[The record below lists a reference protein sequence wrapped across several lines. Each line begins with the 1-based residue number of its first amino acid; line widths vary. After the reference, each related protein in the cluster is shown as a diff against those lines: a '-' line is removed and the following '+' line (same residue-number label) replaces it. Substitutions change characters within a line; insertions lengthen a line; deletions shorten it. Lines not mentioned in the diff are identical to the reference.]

1 VKTSKCRRYHPDAIV
16 ALPRKWL
23 ASGIRV
29 SIDSG
34 ACQFSCRQTKE
45 GEMSW
50 LDWDEFADEYDAVF
64 LEDPVYISLLQLAL
78 EQVEGIEGK
87 RVLDLGC
94 GTGNFTFQ
102 LLRKFGGAT
111 VLGVDPSEG
120 MRELYAGRF
129 EGNPNVSVSKGNGT
143 AIPAA
148 DGEFDCIVTSL
159 TLHHVP
165 RESKGDCAIELARVL
180 KPGGRLV
187 YADRF
192 CDVDGPP
199 GDADRARDLI
209 EKMSGWALYC
219 LEHGAYRKALL
230 IIESI
235 PNDLLENGEI
245 VVSAGSW
252 LERLA
257 AAGFSDLSVSD
268 VPPARFGLKVICG
281 KRD

>member
-1 VKTSKCRRYHPDAIV
+1 VGV
-16 ALPRKWL
+16 
-23 ASGIRV
+23 
-29 SIDSG
+29 
-34 ACQFSCRQTKE
+34 
-45 GEMSW
+45 
-50 LDWDEFADEYDAVF
+50 
-64 LEDPVYISLLQLAL
+64 ED
-78 EQVEGIEGK
+78 G
-87 RVLDLGC
+87 D
-94 GTGNFTFQ
+94 GTG
-102 LLRKFGGAT
+102 
-111 VLGVDPSEG
+111 
-120 MRELYAGRF
+120 
-129 EGNPNVSVSKGNGT
+129 
-143 AIPAA
+143 IPAGK
-148 DGEFDCIVTSL
+148 GEFDYVLTGL

-165 RESKGDCAIELARVL
+165 RDSKSECAIELARVL
-180 KPGGRLV
+180 KPGGELV

-199 GDADRARDLI
+199 GDPGRARDMI

-219 LEHGAYRKALL
+219 LEHGAYKKALL

-257 AAGFSDLSVSD
+257 ATGFSNLSVSD